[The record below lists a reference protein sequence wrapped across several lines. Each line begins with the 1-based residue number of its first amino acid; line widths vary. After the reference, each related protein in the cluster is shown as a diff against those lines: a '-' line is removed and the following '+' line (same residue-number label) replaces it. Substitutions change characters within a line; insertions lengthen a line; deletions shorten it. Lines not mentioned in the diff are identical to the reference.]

1 MVGINWLRPTFLL
14 STYELSYFF
23 QTLQVYSNLT
33 SPKFLA
39 AEAEKELTL
48 IEQRLQEAYVF
59 KLILS
64 LIVFG
69 YFAFNS
75 LFYWAHYAKE
85 SSIMEWISLAHKQS
99 KKLKLCVERCL
110 T

>member
-39 AEAEKELTL
+39 AEAEKELIL
-48 IEQRLQEAYVF
+48 VEQRLHSANVDRIDPILAF
-59 KLILS
+59 ILLI
-64 LIVFG
+64 
-69 YFAFNS
+69 
-75 LFYWAHYAKE
+75 
-85 SSIMEWISLAHKQS
+85 
-99 KKLKLCVERCL
+99 
-110 T
+110 

>member
-39 AEAEKELTL
+39 AEAEKELIL
-48 IEQRLQEAYVF
+48 VEQRLHSANVDRSPPS
-59 KLILS
+59 IDG
-64 LIVFG
+64 II
-69 YFAFNS
+69 
-75 LFYWAHYAKE
+75 
-85 SSIMEWISLAHKQS
+85 SSVKSF
-99 KKLKLCVERCL
+99 
-110 T
+110 